1 MRRDRSTEVRVELA
15 EHPDK
20 IFAATWENAL
30 LWKLAAREPFGSQGW
45 YSGRNEAA
53 LGGQVKLTAKTNG
66 EIVEFGKVE

>member
-45 YSGRNEAA
+45 YSGRNDDAV
-53 LGGQVKLTAKTNG
+53 GWKVKLTAKVNG
-66 EIVEFGKVE
+66 ELVDCRKIE